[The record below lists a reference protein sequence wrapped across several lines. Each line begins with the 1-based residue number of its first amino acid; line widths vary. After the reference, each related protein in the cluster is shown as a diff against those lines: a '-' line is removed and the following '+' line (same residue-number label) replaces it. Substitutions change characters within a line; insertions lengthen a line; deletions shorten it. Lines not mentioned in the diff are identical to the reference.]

1 MAKQTHLTVINLDRP
16 RIMRFD
22 LDELVMLEELTGAK
36 TVEELLQVLN
46 SFSGLRKAAFCALS
60 FDAKENGETL
70 TLDNVGD
77 ILRHAEYVDDIVDK
91 VVEAFTNS
99 FRAYEKE
106 RAEQADE
113 APKN

>member
-22 LDELVMLEELTGAK
+22 LDTLAMLEELTGAK
-36 TVEELLQVLN
+36 TVDELLPVLK
-46 SFSGLRKAAFCALS
+46 SFSGLRKAAFCALLL
-60 FDAKENGETL
+60 DAKEHGETL

-77 ILRHAEYVDDIVDK
+77 ILRHAEYLDDIIEK
-91 VVEAFTNS
+91 VGEAVMNC
-99 FRAYEKE
+99 FRSDEKE
-106 RAEQADE
+106 GAEQADE